1 MKKVQNTILFHFLRF
16 TKFFDQNKLV
26 ILIEETSSKFLSND
40 LSTMLP
46 ANCSFFSKT
55 VQMLDTPSVHQY
67 LAERKTSNE
76 ANLVHCLAE

>member
-1 MKKVQNTILFHFLRF
+1 
-16 TKFFDQNKLV
+16 
-26 ILIEETSSKFLSND
+26 
-40 LSTMLP
+40 MLP